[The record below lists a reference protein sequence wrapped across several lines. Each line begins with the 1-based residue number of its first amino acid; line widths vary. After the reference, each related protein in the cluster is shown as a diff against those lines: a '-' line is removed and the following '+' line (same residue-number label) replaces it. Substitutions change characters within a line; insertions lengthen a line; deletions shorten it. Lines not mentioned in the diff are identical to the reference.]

1 MALFTTAV
9 NCDLCATSRTVF
21 VVVRL
26 VHEHTVYAELLKGHH
41 IIFPVFGPQF
51 FEPRLQTFLR
61 LFELLDGELFA
72 ALPLQLRDTLG
83 DLVDLLL
90 QETLLSLM
98 GYGNLLELTV
108 PDDNG
113 IIVAG
118 GDASAE
124 LLAIGGLEIL
134 LRGD

>member
-1 MALFTTAV
+1 MLEGYYIV
-9 NCDLCATSRTVF
+9 
-21 VVVRL
+21 
-26 VHEHTVYAELLKGHH
+26 
-41 IIFPVFGPQF
+41 FPVFSPQF

-61 LFELLDGELFA
+61 LFKLLDGELFA
-72 ALPLQLRDTLG
+72 ALPLQFRDTLG

-90 QETLLSLM
+90 QETLLPLM
-98 GYGNLLELTV
+98 GYGDLLELTV